1 MKKIVVISSLL
12 IAAIVFAISVSASGK
27 GAVKAEFD
35 PDVGWVILNTTASG
49 KLNCSAHIDNG
60 LPNEE
65 FMVSIRVRYED
76 GIVDEHENIAT
87 LRTNGQG
94 NGNLQIQVEIN
105 PPAGSNTLR
114 RVAFRIRRPGPPN
127 ILYNAIAWDIPLK
140 P

>member
-1 MKKIVVISSLL
+1 MKKLAVLSTVLV
-12 IAAIVFAISVSASGK
+12 AAAVLAICVSASGN
-27 GAVKAEFD
+27 GAVKTEFD
-35 PDVGWVILNTTASG
+35 PNVGWVILNTTASG

-60 LPNEE
+60 LPDEE

-76 GIVDEHENIAT
+76 GIVDEHADIAT

-94 NGNLQIQVEIN
+94 KGNLQIQVDID
-105 PPAGSNTLR
+105 PPSGSTTLR
-114 RVAFRIRRPGPPN
+114 RVAFRVRRPGPPN